1 MDWNNEYI
9 NQYLQGKIIKYP
21 HEQFFKDNNT
31 DYTTCY
37 FLTFDDIITNNNIN
51 YLIQENI
58 NINPYIT
65 LTLIQIYMDNQQKY
79 LRYLLQVI
87 KKYPNISSIIHIID
101 SIYAIIEYKRYTYLF
116 FNYMHKVIE
125 NYDLYTIKQIIN

>member
-65 LTLIQIYMDNQQKY
+65 LTLIQIYMDN
-79 LRYLLQVI
+79 
-87 KKYPNISSIIHIID
+87 
-101 SIYAIIEYKRYTYLF
+101 
-116 FNYMHKVIE
+116 
-125 NYDLYTIKQIIN
+125 